1 MRALQAS
8 LRVHPRLLMPLIL
21 CAGVISLAGCP
32 KMPRISTLDA
42 SPSPGATPSPG
53 FSPSP
58 SPSPTTLASASPA
71 ATPDPT
77 FEDLAVGPAPQS
89 LVIDASGAG
98 YVTVSGDILRVIGA
112 SGDMTSASTAS
123 LKLQGADLGSPAGL
137 ALSGN
142 IIWFTDSSR
151 KQLRRIN
158 AGSGG
163 GSLGSIDNF
172 AFGQDPGPIH
182 MDAQSN
188 VWVGDLGSNQIGVL
202 KGTAIP
208 GDALLTRSLGGPP
221 VDLLQDASGILWT
234 LGATNATL
242 SKITPSFSGSTVN
255 DLTVTDFP
263 LTALNQGRGL
273 ALGDSGD
280 LWLTATTPGGVG
292 KLMRIDRGSG
302 TPTQD
307 FNLEFIPGR
316 FAIKGDHAWIV
327 EAKLNPADAG
337 TPASLKKVSLS
348 DGEVV
353 KSFPLSGTG
362 VSVFK
367 VDGNDLWVTVPALN
381 TLVKVDF

>member
-8 LRVHPRLLMPLIL
+8 LRVHPRLLVPLIL

-32 KMPRISTLDA
+32 KMPRISTLEA

-53 FSPSP
+53 TTPSP
-58 SPSPTTLASASPA
+58 SPSPTPAASATPA

-77 FEDLAVGPAPQS
+77 FEDLDLGLAPQS
-89 LVIDASGAG
+89 LVIDAAGTG
-98 YVTVSGDILRVIGA
+98 YVTVAGDILRVTGA
-112 SGDMTSASTAS
+112 TGDMTGASTAS

-137 ALSGN
+137 AVSGN
-142 IIWFTDSSR
+142 TVWFTDSAR

-163 GSLGSIDNF
+163 SLGTIDPF
-172 AFGQDPGPIH
+172 AFGQDPGPMLI
-182 MDAQSN
+182 DGEQN
-188 VWVGDLGSNQIGVL
+188 VWVCDLGTNQIGVL

-208 GDALLTRSLGGPP
+208 GDAILTRSLGGPP
-221 VDLLQDASGILWT
+221 VDLLQDSARILWT
-234 LGATNATL
+234 LGANNGTL

-255 DLTVTDFP
+255 EVSVTDFP
-263 LTALNQGRGL
+263 LTALSQGRGL
-273 ALGDSGD
+273 ALAGND

-292 KLMRIDRGSG
+292 KLMRIDRVTG

-307 FNLEFIPGR
+307 LNLEFIPGR
-316 FAIKGDHAWIV
+316 FAIKGDHAWIL
-327 EAKLNPADAG
+327 EAKLNPGDSG

-348 DGEVV
+348 DGKVV

-362 VSVFK
+362 ASVFL
-367 VDGNDLWVTVPALN
+367 VDGTDLWVTLPAVN
-381 TLVKVDF
+381 AIVKVDF